1 MKKIIIL
8 LVMTFPFLLLAQE
21 TPVKAVSGET
31 IKVPCE
37 RIDSIIAFSKTKL
50 GCKYKY
56 AGSGPDVFDCS
67 GFVMFVY
74 GHFGVELPHGSSSQ
88 FLLGRKVKRADIRPG
103 DLLFFNRSKG
113 VGHAAMVTAVD
124 STGKV
129 TFIHASTY
137 RTGVKYDRLESEHYA
152 NTFVGAR
159 RILECIDDSTY
170 LLAYSDDEV
179 TAAERAAVTVQPAT
193 DSYYYHRVK
202 RGETLSSI
210 ARKYGT
216 NVVSIKNWN
225 NLRSDNIREG
235 QALKIYRKSPTP
247 AAIPSVTVET
257 EPVKVEPQPVTV
269 ETETVKVETQPV
281 TVETETVK
289 VEPQPITV
297 ETEPVKVETAPVTV
311 ETKPVK
317 VETQPVTVETEPVK
331 VETQPVT
338 VETEPVKVETAPVT
352 VETKPITIETG
363 PATAEKEPE
372 WIYHTIAKGE
382 GLYGIARKYG
392 TTLEKIMQWNNITN
406 PDKIAEGQKLK
417 ILNSKAASE
426 TVKPSTPSTPAPA
439 ATSTLYHTVQKGE
452 SLGRIAAKYNTTVEK
467 IMQWNNITNPDK
479 ISEGQKLKILK

>member
-1 MKKIIIL
+1 MKKIIAL
-8 LVMTFPFLLLAQE
+8 LVMIFPFMLMAQE
-21 TPVKAVSGET
+21 APVKAVSGET
-31 IKVPCE
+31 IKVPCD
-37 RIDSIIAFSKTKL
+37 RIDSVIAFSKTKL

-88 FLLGRKVKRADIRPG
+88 YLLGRKVKRQDIRPG

-113 VGHAAMVTAVD
+113 VGHAAMVTNVD
-124 STGKV
+124 STGRV

-137 RTGVKYDRLESEHYA
+137 RTGVKFDRLESEHYA

-170 LLAYSDDEV
+170 QLAYSDEEV
-179 TAAERAAVTVQPAT
+179 AAVERASVTVQPAT

-225 NLRSDNIREG
+225 NLHSDNIREG

-247 AAIPSVTVET
+247 ASTPTITVETEPIKVETAPVTVET
-257 EPVKVEPQPVTV
+257 EPVKVETAPVT
-269 ETETVKVETQPV
+269 
-281 TVETETVK
+281 
-289 VEPQPITV
+289 I

-311 ETKPVK
+311 ETKPV
-317 VETQPVTVETEPVK
+317 TI
-331 VETQPVT
+331 
-338 VETEPVKVETAPVT
+338 
-352 VETKPITIETG
+352 ETKPISVEAKPVSVET
-363 PATAEKEPE
+363 EPE

-392 TTLEKIMQWNNITN
+392 TTVEKIQQWNNIASPDKIAAGQKLKIRNSKATSEPAKAAETSQSTAEPAANSTIYHTIQKGESLGRIAEKYHTTVQKIMQWNNISN

-417 ILNSKAASE
+417 I
-426 TVKPSTPSTPAPA
+426 
-439 ATSTLYHTVQKGE
+439 
-452 SLGRIAAKYNTTVEK
+452 
-467 IMQWNNITNPDK
+467 MQ
-479 ISEGQKLKILK
+479 

>member
-1 MKKIIIL
+1 MKKIIVL
-8 LVMTFPFLLLAQE
+8 LVMVLPFMMMAQE
-21 TPVKAVSGET
+21 TPVKAVVGET

-37 RIDSIIAFSKTKL
+37 RIDSVIAFSKTKL

-56 AGSGPDVFDCS
+56 SGSGPDVFDCS

-88 FLLGRKVKRADIRPG
+88 YLLGRKVKKADIRPG

-113 VGHAAMVTAVD
+113 IGHVAMATNVD

-137 RTGVKYDRLESEHYA
+137 RTGVKFDRLESEHYA

-159 RILECIDDSTY
+159 RIFECVDDSSY
-170 LLAYSDDEV
+170 QLAYSDEEV
-179 TAAERAAVTVQPAT
+179 AAVEKAATVVQPTT

-216 NVVSIKNWN
+216 NVASIKSWN

-247 AAIPSVTVET
+247 APKPTVTAET
-257 EPVKVEPQPVTV
+257 ENTQTPVTV
-269 ETETVKVETQPV
+269 ATK
-281 TVETETVK
+281 
-289 VEPQPITV
+289 PITV
-297 ETEPVKVETAPVTV
+297 ETEPITVETKSVTV
-311 ETKPVK
+311 ETKPV
-317 VETQPVTVETEPVK
+317 TVEKER
-331 VETQPVT
+331 
-338 VETEPVKVETAPVT
+338 VT
-352 VETKPITIETG
+352 VETKPITVETKPVTVETQPITVETKPVTIETK
-363 PATAEKEPE
+363 PVAEPE

-392 TTLEKIMQWNNITN
+392 TTVEQIQKWNNIASPDKITAGQKLKIRNGNIPSETAKPAATPQSETAPTSSSTIFHTVQKGETMGRIAEKYHTTVEQILKWNNLTN

-417 ILNSKAASE
+417 IN
-426 TVKPSTPSTPAPA
+426 
-439 ATSTLYHTVQKGE
+439 Q
-452 SLGRIAAKYNTTVEK
+452 
-467 IMQWNNITNPDK
+467 
-479 ISEGQKLKILK
+479 

>member
-1 MKKIIIL
+1 MKKIIVL
-8 LVMTFPFLLLAQE
+8 LVMTFPFLSMAQE
-21 TPVKAVSGET
+21 TPVKAVAGET

-88 FLLGRKVKRADIRPG
+88 YLLGRKVKRQDIRPG
-103 DLLFFNRSKG
+103 DLLFFTRSKG
-113 VGHAAMVTAVD
+113 IGHAALVTNVD
-124 STGKV
+124 TMGRV

-170 LLAYSDDEV
+170 QLAYSDEEV
-179 TAAERAAVTVQPAT
+179 AAVEKAATAVQPAT
-193 DSYYYHRVK
+193 NSYYYHKVK
-202 RGETLSSI
+202 RGESLSYI

-216 NVVSIKNWN
+216 NVASIKNWN

-235 QALKIYRKSPTP
+235 QVLKIYRKSPTP
-247 AAIPSVTVET
+247 AT
-257 EPVKVEPQPVTV
+257 
-269 ETETVKVETQPV
+269 
-281 TVETETVK
+281 
-289 VEPQPITV
+289 
-297 ETEPVKVETAPVTV
+297 TA
-311 ETKPVK
+311 
-317 VETQPVTVETEPVK
+317 
-331 VETQPVT
+331 VT

-352 VETKPITIETG
+352 IETKPVKVETAPVTVETKTVTVENKPVTVENKPVTVENKPVTVENKPVTVENKPITVENKPVTIENKPVTVENK
-363 PATAEKEPE
+363 PVTAETEPE

-392 TTLEKIMQWNNITN
+392 TTVDKILEWNNISN
-406 PDKIAEGQKLK
+406 PDKITAGQKLK
-417 ILNSKAASE
+417 IRNSKATAKPA
-426 TVKPSTPSTPAPA
+426 KPSATTQPVPTPA
-439 ATSTLYHTVQKGE
+439 TNSTLYHTVQKGE
-452 SLGRIAAKYNTTVEK
+452 SLGRIAAKYNTTIEK
-467 IMQWNNITNPDK
+467 IMQWNNISNPDK
-479 ISEGQKLKILK
+479 IAEGQKLKIQQ

>member
-1 MKKIIIL
+1 MKRTIL
-8 LVMTFPFLLLAQE
+8 SLLMLLPFLLLAQE
-21 TPVKAVSGET
+21 APVKAVAGET
-31 IKVPCE
+31 IKVPCD

-74 GHFGVELPHGSSSQ
+74 GHFGVEMPHGSSSQ
-88 FLLGRKVKRADIRPG
+88 YLLGRKVKRQDIRPG

-113 VGHAAMVTAVD
+113 IGHAAMVTNVD
-124 STGKV
+124 SVGNV

-152 NTFVGAR
+152 NTFAGAR
-159 RILECIDDSTY
+159 RIFECVDDSSY
-170 LLAYSDDEV
+170 LLAYSDEEV
-179 TAAERAAVTVQPAT
+179 AAVEKAAITVQPAT

-225 NLRSDNIREG
+225 NLKSDNIREG

-247 AAIPSVTVET
+247 AAQPAVVTETPAPAETPSATEQPATTAISEPVQPKVTET
-257 EPVKVEPQPVTV
+257 PAKSEPAEKAVAEEPVKEEPKPTV
-269 ETETVKVETQPV
+269 AEQKPAVTETVPKAEEPKPAVTETPKATAAPRVE
-281 TVETETVK
+281 ETE
-289 VEPQPITV
+289 
-297 ETEPVKVETAPVTV
+297 
-311 ETKPVK
+311 
-317 VETQPVTVETEPVK
+317 
-331 VETQPVT
+331 
-338 VETEPVKVETAPVT
+338 
-352 VETKPITIETG
+352 
-363 PATAEKEPE
+363 EPE

-392 TTLEKIMQWNNITN
+392 TTVEKIQQWNNIPSPDKIAAGQKLKIRNSKAATESAKPAPTTQPAPETSPTSTVYHTVQKGESLGKIAEKYHTTVQKIMQWNNISN

-417 ILNSKAASE
+417 IL
-426 TVKPSTPSTPAPA
+426 
-439 ATSTLYHTVQKGE
+439 Q
-452 SLGRIAAKYNTTVEK
+452 
-467 IMQWNNITNPDK
+467 
-479 ISEGQKLKILK
+479 

>member
-1 MKKIIIL
+1 MKKIIVL
-8 LVMTFPFLLLAQE
+8 LVMVLPFMMMAQE
-21 TPVKAVSGET
+21 APVKAVAGET

-37 RIDSIIAFSKTKL
+37 RIDSVITFSKTKL

-56 AGSGPDVFDCS
+56 AASGPDVFDCS

-74 GHFGVELPHGSSSQ
+74 GHFGVQLPHGSSSQ
-88 FLLGRKVKRADIRPG
+88 YLLGRKVKRQDIRPG

-113 VGHAAMVTAVD
+113 IGHAAMVTNVD
-124 STGKV
+124 SMGRV

-170 LLAYSDDEV
+170 QLAYSDEEV
-179 TAAERAAVTVQPAT
+179 AAVERAAVTVQPAT

-247 AAIPSVTVET
+247 ASKPAVTAEAQDVQTPVKMET
-257 EPVKVEPQPVTV
+257 E
-269 ETETVKVETQPV
+269 
-281 TVETETVK
+281 
-289 VEPQPITV
+289 
-297 ETEPVKVETAPVTV
+297 PVTV
-311 ETKPVK
+311 ETKPVT
-317 VETQPVTVETEPVK
+317 VETEPITVETKPVTVETEPI
-331 VETQPVT
+331 T
-338 VETEPVKVETAPVT
+338 VETEPIT
-352 VETKPITIETG
+352 VETKPITVETKPITVETKPITVETK
-363 PATAEKEPE
+363 PATAEAEPE

-392 TTLEKIMQWNNITN
+392 TTVDNILQWNNLSNPDKIAAGQKLKIRNSKATTVPAKPAETGQPVPAPAAASAIYHTVQKGESLGRIAEKYHTTVQKIMQWNNISN

-417 ILNSKAASE
+417 IL
-426 TVKPSTPSTPAPA
+426 
-439 ATSTLYHTVQKGE
+439 Q
-452 SLGRIAAKYNTTVEK
+452 
-467 IMQWNNITNPDK
+467 
-479 ISEGQKLKILK
+479 

>member
-1 MKKIIIL
+1 MKKIIVL
-8 LVMTFPFLLLAQE
+8 LVMVLPFMMMAQE
-21 TPVKAVSGET
+21 APVKAVAGET

-37 RIDSIIAFSKTKL
+37 RIDSVIAFSKTKL

-56 AGSGPDVFDCS
+56 AASGPDVFDCS

-74 GHFGVELPHGSSSQ
+74 GHFGVQLPHGSSSQ
-88 FLLGRKVKRADIRPG
+88 YLLGRKVKRQDIRPG

-113 VGHAAMVTAVD
+113 IGHAAMVTNVD
-124 STGKV
+124 SMGRV

-170 LLAYSDDEV
+170 QLAYSDEEV
-179 TAAERAAVTVQPAT
+179 AAVERAAVTVQPAT

-247 AAIPSVTVET
+247 ASKPAVTAEAQDVQTPVKMET
-257 EPVKVEPQPVTV
+257 E
-269 ETETVKVETQPV
+269 
-281 TVETETVK
+281 
-289 VEPQPITV
+289 
-297 ETEPVKVETAPVTV
+297 PVTV
-311 ETKPVK
+311 ETKPVT
-317 VETQPVTVETEPVK
+317 VETEPITVETKPVTVETEPI
-331 VETQPVT
+331 T
-338 VETEPVKVETAPVT
+338 VETEPIT
-352 VETKPITIETG
+352 VETKPITVETKPITVETKPITVETK
-363 PATAEKEPE
+363 PATAEAEPE

-392 TTLEKIMQWNNITN
+392 TTVDNILQWNNLSNPDKIAAGQKLKIRNSKATTVPAKPAETGQPVPAPAAASAIYHTVQKGESLGRIAEKYHTTVQKIMQWNNISN

-417 ILNSKAASE
+417 IL
-426 TVKPSTPSTPAPA
+426 
-439 ATSTLYHTVQKGE
+439 Q
-452 SLGRIAAKYNTTVEK
+452 
-467 IMQWNNITNPDK
+467 
-479 ISEGQKLKILK
+479 

>member
-1 MKKIIIL
+1 MKKIIVL
-8 LVMTFPFLLLAQE
+8 LVMTFPFLLMAQE
-21 TPVKAVSGET
+21 TPVKAVAGET

-88 FLLGRKVKRADIRPG
+88 YLLGRKVKRQDIRPG
-103 DLLFFNRSKG
+103 DLLFFTRSKEI
-113 VGHAAMVTAVD
+113 GHAAMVTNVD
-124 STGKV
+124 SMGRV

-159 RILECIDDSTY
+159 RILECVDDSTY
-170 LLAYSDDEV
+170 QLAYSDEEV
-179 TAAERAAVTVQPAT
+179 AAVEKAATAVQPAT
-193 DSYYYHRVK
+193 NSYYYHKVK
-202 RGETLSSI
+202 RGETLSYI

-216 NVVSIKNWN
+216 NVVSIKSWN

-235 QALKIYRKSPTP
+235 QVLKIYRKSPTP
-247 AAIPSVTVET
+247 AATPAVTVETEPAKVETAPVTIETEPVKVETAPVTVET
-257 EPVKVEPQPVTV
+257 EPVKVETTPV
-269 ETETVKVETQPV
+269 
-281 TVETETVK
+281 
-289 VEPQPITV
+289 TV

-317 VETQPVTVETEPVK
+317 VETAPVTVETEPVK
-331 VETQPVT
+331 VETAPVT

-352 VETKPITIETG
+352 VETKPS
-363 PATAEKEPE
+363 TAEAEPE

-392 TTLEKIMQWNNITN
+392 TTVDKILEWNNISN
-406 PDKIAEGQKLK
+406 PDKITAGQKLK
-417 ILNSKAASE
+417 IRNSKATA
-426 TVKPSTPSTPAPA
+426 VPAKPTATPQPAPTPAT
-439 ATSTLYHTVQKGE
+439 TSTLYHTVQKGE

-467 IMQWNNITNPDK
+467 IMQWNNISNPDK
-479 ISEGQKLKILK
+479 IAEGQKLKILQ

>member
-1 MKKIIIL
+1 MKKIIVL
-8 LVMTFPFLLLAQE
+8 LVMVFPFMMMAQE
-21 TPVKAVSGET
+21 APVKAVSGET

-37 RIDSIIAFSKTKL
+37 RIDSVIAFSKTKL

-56 AGSGPDVFDCS
+56 AASGPDVFDCS

-88 FLLGRKVKRADIRPG
+88 YLLGRKVKRQDIRPG

-113 VGHAAMVTAVD
+113 IGHAAMVTNVD
-124 STGKV
+124 SMGRV

-170 LLAYSDDEV
+170 QLAYSDEEV
-179 TAAERAAVTVQPAT
+179 AAVERAAVTVQPAT

-247 AAIPSVTVET
+247 AAQPTVTAEAQDIQT
-257 EPVKVEPQPVTV
+257 PVKMG
-269 ETETVKVETQPV
+269 TE
-281 TVETETVK
+281 
-289 VEPQPITV
+289 
-297 ETEPVKVETAPVTV
+297 PVTV
-311 ETKPVK
+311 ETKPVT
-317 VETQPVTVETEPVK
+317 VETEPITVETKPVTVETEPV
-331 VETQPVT
+331 T
-338 VETEPVKVETAPVT
+338 VETELIT
-352 VETKPITIETG
+352 VETKPITVETKPITVETKPITVETK
-363 PATAEKEPE
+363 PATAEAEPE

-392 TTLEKIMQWNNITN
+392 TTVDNILQWNNLSNPDKIAAGQKLKIRNSKATTVPAKPAEAEQPAPAPAAASAIYHTVQKGESLGRIAEKYHTTVQKIMQWNNISN

-417 ILNSKAASE
+417 IL
-426 TVKPSTPSTPAPA
+426 
-439 ATSTLYHTVQKGE
+439 Q
-452 SLGRIAAKYNTTVEK
+452 
-467 IMQWNNITNPDK
+467 
-479 ISEGQKLKILK
+479 